1 MSEWHKTGTLTV
13 EVGPENGL
21 WVTNRGK
28 RVPDALVPY
37 LWGVC
42 EVQVHFISEGYW
54 EPPRSPE
61 GVQRESSA
69 IVEDVRTV
77 AFVRVV
83 SETRVIYVNRPETL
97 EAVAEAWEEELYEVE
112 V

>member
-1 MSEWHKTGTLTV
+1 MNWHKEGTLTV

-21 WVTNRGK
+21 WRTNRGK
-28 RVPDALVPY
+28 RVPNELVPY

-42 EVQVHFISEGYW
+42 EVCVRFISEGSW

-61 GVQRESSA
+61 GVQRQSSA

-77 AFVRVV
+77 AFLRVV
-83 SETRVIYVNRPETL
+83 TETRVIYVNRPETL
-97 EAVAEAWEEELYEVE
+97 EAVAEAWEEEIAEVE

>member
-1 MSEWHKTGTLTV
+1 MSEWHKEGVLTV

-21 WVTNRGK
+21 WRTNRGK

-42 EVQVHFISEGYW
+42 EVHVHFVSEGYW
-54 EPPRSPE
+54 EPPRSPN

-69 IVEDVRTV
+69 IEEDVRTV
-77 AFVRVV
+77 AFLRVV
-83 SETRVIYVNRPETL
+83 GEKHVSYVNRPETL
-97 EAVAEAWEEELYEVE
+97 EAVAEAWEDEIYEVE
-112 V
+112 L

>member
-1 MSEWHKTGTLTV
+1 MSNWHKTGVLKV

-28 RVPDALVPY
+28 RVPDALAAY
-37 LWGVC
+37 LKGVC
-42 EVQVHFISEGYW
+42 EVRVYFRSEGSW

-61 GVQRESSA
+61 GVQRQSTA

-77 AFVRVV
+77 GRVRIEGKNFVISTSSPRV
-83 SETRVIYVNRPETL
+83 L
-97 EAVAEAWEEELYEVE
+97 EAVGEAWETELYEVE